1 MYLILPS
8 EVRHVHIIKVC
19 STVDATPSLILNLEL
34 ARLSGQPQAPSHFTT
49 EERAHSTIAEE
60 PCGSQTY
67 TGSCG
72 EEKNLS
78 PDQQKPDLTIVCPVA
93 YSLQ

>member
-1 MYLILPS
+1 VQS
-8 EVRHVHIIKVC
+8 VGGCHVSDLHTIKVC
-19 STVDATPSLILNLEL
+19 GTVDVTPSLILNLEL
-34 ARLSGQPQAPSHFTT
+34 ARVSGQPQDPSHFTT
-49 EERAHSTIAEE
+49 EELAHSTIAEE

-67 TGSCG
+67 TGSFG